1 MTDKAALSKLYLIT
15 DRHQTG
21 GRELVQVIGEALEGG
36 VRMVQLREKDLSG
49 KALYALGMQVRKL
62 TSSYGAKLLINDRI
76 DIAMAVNA
84 DGVHLPSNSFTPKD
98 ARNLLGRERL
108 IGVSSH
114 SEEEAVRAEK
124 EGADF
129 ISFSPVYYTASK
141 AAYGKPQG
149 IERLKAVC
157 NKIDLPL
164 FALGGIV
171 AENISDVMSTG
182 AYGVAMISALVAA
195 DDVKKSTEQ
204 LITCIH
210 GFKNN

>member
-49 KALYALGMQVRKL
+49 KALYALAMQVRKL